1 MIRLS
6 VSTQR
11 GTTRESRTMSS
22 HFGDYSDLGDAPWPA
37 GPISVSIL
45 SSCIE

>member
-22 HFGDYSDLGDAPWPA
+22 HFGDYSELGDAPWSA
-37 GPISVSIL
+37 GPAIVAILSVSM
-45 SSCIE
+45 E

>member
-1 MIRLS
+1 MIRSL

-22 HFGDYSDLGDAPWPA
+22 HVGDCLEPGDAPWQRGQGVMPVLPLWV
-37 GPISVSIL
+37 G
-45 SSCIE
+45 